1 MFPEATRKSTCES
14 SSSIFP
20 DGEEHFYI
28 TLMSSYV
35 FMGSQKKIIMSPFLG
50 VLFTDKWYEW
60 LQKNSWMP
68 MNCSSQADE
77 ALMPKDP
84 LPSGPQAW
92 TRISPQPWISK
103 VFLAGEK
110 GVQQE
115 KWWFTARK
123 ELISAGEAGWEQLIT
138 VDNYIVQL

>member
-1 MFPEATRKSTCES
+1 MAP
-14 SSSIFP
+14 
-20 DGEEHFYI
+20 
-28 TLMSSYV
+28 
-35 FMGSQKKIIMSPFLG
+35 KKLLDAHELLLAG
-50 VLFTDKWYEW
+50 GWG
-60 LQKNSWMP
+60 
-68 MNCSSQADE
+68 A
-77 ALMPKDP
+77 MPKDP

-92 TRISPQPWISK
+92 TRIPPQPWISK